1 MTICRLCTFS
11 FSIDSGFV
19 KQNEE
24 ISAFFLAKTS
34 THPTLWPDCLTL
46 QAEMVSS
53 DDWWWRRG
61 GGGRD
66 VRIASIGGCGI
77 YKHSTVSV
85 QCILYSKQIYIWQEE
100 RGTREWI
107 IIILHWIQNG
117 SLSKPLLFFAA
128 NSLPCF
134 MWCWPYNIRCCF
146 QVEKMWLLINIYIL

>member
-1 MTICRLCTFS
+1 MHI
-11 FSIDSGFV
+11 
-19 KQNEE
+19 
-24 ISAFFLAKTS
+24 FFLDRLRFCKTK
-34 THPTLWPDCLTL
+34 WRNICLFSCKNINPPYSL
-46 QAEMVSS
+46 AWLPHSPSRNGLVRWLVVEE
-53 DDWWWRRG
+53 

-77 YKHSTVSV
+77 YKHSTVHKCTV
-85 QCILYSKQIYIWQEE
+85 YSKQIYIWQE

-117 SLSKPLLFFAA
+117 SLSKPLLFYAA
-128 NSLPCF
+128 DSLPCF